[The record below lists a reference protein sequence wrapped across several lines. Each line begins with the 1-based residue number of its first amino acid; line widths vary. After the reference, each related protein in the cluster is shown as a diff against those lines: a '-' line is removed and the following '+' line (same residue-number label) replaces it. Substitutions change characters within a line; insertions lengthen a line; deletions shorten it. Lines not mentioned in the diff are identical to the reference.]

1 MLIVIGRAFCRIEE
15 AARHRRP
22 RRFLWNMGIGEKIE
36 VIKLHESNS
45 PSAKTSRNANTH
57 LVAGQTDA
65 GRRSRMDDRKIAI
78 LDTLS
83 SILNDAPRL
92 LVVTLFHELV
102 DEACVYE
109 RGGVSRGCLWGIF
122 FDRFQR
128 RFNRVDLRPRYAIGP
143 ALELVVSI
151 FTFV

>member
-1 MLIVIGRAFCRIEE
+1 MLIVIGRAFGWIEE

-83 SILNDAPRL
+83 SILDDASHL

-109 RGGVSRGCLWGIF
+109 RGGIRSRGFRCILLN
-122 FDRFQR
+122 RFQR
-128 RFNRVDLRPRYAIGP
+128 RFNRVDLRPRYAIG
-143 ALELVVSI
+143 
-151 FTFV
+151 